1 MNATNLLVALRNSA
15 NELLRADGIYPILDY
30 GWDDAETPSAEFTG
44 IAMWTTD
51 APFELDFNL
60 WDRSSPP
67 ANPTERDEIF
77 HKAGEDFIGTMEIAR
92 NSLGLT
98 RHSWEHRNP
107 AHILDDEE
115 AFWEFRA
122 STVLWLNVASDR
134 VRDYFVMAR
143 FGMPTKQYKALH
155 EKNGIYARPFRMR
168 QAGEGKLA
176 QKAAVDLLP
185 VAERLGNFRRT
196 RNEIVHSIASRQGSN
211 ALISLS
217 NQRKEA
223 TKLPFIPRS
232 SRTAIHE
239 SKGWNKAIKDL
250 EETRQKELREAVQ
263 ELQEWYVSL
272 VRAASLVFEFEYWK
286 RIGR

>member
-15 NELLRADGIYPILDY
+15 NELLQAHGIYPVLDY
-30 GWDDAETPSAEFTG
+30 GWDDAETPSAEYTG

-51 APFELDFNL
+51 APFELDFNF

-67 ANPTERDEIF
+67 PNPTERDEIF

-98 RHSWEHRNP
+98 RYSWEHRNP

-115 AFWEFRA
+115 TFWEFRA
-122 STVLWLNVASDR
+122 TTVLWLNVASDR
-134 VRDYFVMAR
+134 IRDYFVMAR

-155 EKNGIYARPFRMR
+155 ERNGIYARPFRMH
-168 QAGEGKLA
+168 QATEGKLV
-176 QKAAVDLLP
+176 QKAAVELLP
-185 VAERLGNFRRT
+185 IAERLGKFRRT

-211 ALISLS
+211 AVISLF

-223 TKLPFIPRS
+223 TKRPFIPRS
-232 SRTAIHE
+232 SRRAIRE
-239 SKGWNKAIKDL
+239 SQGWDNVIKNL

-263 ELQEWYVSL
+263 ELQAWYLSL